1 MKKNGLA
8 ETTII
13 SRIRTLKQLA
23 RMTDLQDTEAT
34 KATII
39 SQQQWNKL
47 TQRKHAEMYEA
58 FLRFTGKTWKRPHIK
73 PETRL
78 PFIPTETEIDQLI
91 ASCAKHT
98 ATLLQTLKE
107 TGIRI
112 SEAAKLHWIDLS
124 TEQKTLN
131 ITPTKGSNPRILP
144 ISTKLID
151 MINQMP
157 QNRET
162 IFGTHIDQLR
172 TNFSAQRQTTA
183 KKLQNERILRITF
196 HTFRHWKATMEYH
209 KTKDIIHVKTVLGHK
224 NINNTMIY
232 INIENALFLTENDQW
247 TCKTANNVTE
257 ATALIEAGFEYV
269 TEIDGTKLFK
279 KRK

>member
-8 ETTII
+8 ETTIV

-162 IFGTHIDQLR
+162 IFGTHTDQLR

-183 KKLQNERILRITF
+183 KKLQNQRILRITF

-209 KTKDIIHVKTVLGHK
+209 KTRDILHVQQVLGHRDLR
-224 NINNTMIY
+224 NTLIY
-232 INIENALFLTENDQW
+232 INLEKALFQNADDEFHVKVAQNLDE
-247 TCKTANNVTE
+247 
-257 ATALIEAGFEYV
+257 
-269 TEIDGTKLFK
+269 
-279 KRK
+279 